1 MISVKNLTKIYKVYR
16 KTGNLIKDIFFRK
29 YEDILALDK
38 VSFEIGK
45 NELVGFIGPNGAGK
59 TTTLKILSGILYP
72 TSGKVLVLGFSPFE
86 KKEAFLKQI
95 SFVMG
100 QRNQLIWDLP
110 AIDTFLLNKEIYEL
124 DEEKFKKNLQKL
136 TAIFSAEKLIQKPV
150 KMLSLGERMK
160 MEFIAALLHQPKI
173 IFLDEPTIGL
183 DIFSQEAIRNFIK
196 NYQKEF
202 QATII
207 LTSHYLEDVKRLA
220 KRLIIINKGKILYDG
235 SLTTI
240 LQKFSSVKYVSLIL
254 EKEVKKEVL
263 FKIGK
268 PIAYQFP
275 KVVFRIQKKD
285 LPQVVAYINDQ
296 IPYLDLVIEDEKIE
310 EVIKNLF
317 ENHKDD
323 DFVEKAHGVSLP

>member
-1 MISVKNLTKIYKVYR
+1 MIFVKNLTKIYKVYR
-16 KTGNLIKDIFFRK
+16 KTGNLINDIFFRK

-38 VSFEIGK
+38 VSFEIGE

-72 TSGKVLVLGFSPFE
+72 TSGKVSVLGFFPFE

-110 AIDTFLLNKEIYEL
+110 AMDTFLLNKEIYEI
-124 DEEKFKKNLQKL
+124 DEVKFKKNLQKL
-136 TAIFSAEKLIQKPV
+136 TAIFSAENLIQKPV

-173 IFLDEPTIGL
+173 VFLDEPTIGL

-235 SLTTI
+235 SLTAI

-254 EKEVKKEVL
+254 EKEIKKEVL

-296 IPYLDLVIEDEKIE
+296 IPYLDLAIEDEKIE

-317 ENHKDD
+317 ENHKD
-323 DFVEKAHGVSLP
+323 

>member
-16 KTGNLIKDIFFRK
+16 KTGNLINDIFFRR
-29 YEDILALDK
+29 YENILALDK
-38 VSFEIGK
+38 VSFEISK

-72 TSGKVLVLGFSPFE
+72 TSGKVSVLGFSPFE

-173 IFLDEPTIGL
+173 VFLDEPTIGL

-196 NYQKEF
+196 DYQKEF
-202 QATII
+202 KATII
-207 LTSHYLEDVKRLA
+207 LTSHYLEDVKKLA

-240 LQKFSSVKYVSLIL
+240 LQKFSSLKYVSLIL
-254 EKEVKKEVL
+254 EKEVKEEVL

-285 LPQVVAYINDQ
+285 LPQVVAFINDQ
-296 IPYLDLVIEDEKIE
+296 IPYLDLAIEDEKIE

-317 ENHKDD
+317 ENHKD
-323 DFVEKAHGVSLP
+323 

>member
-1 MISVKNLTKIYKVYR
+1 MIVVKNLTKIYKAYR
-16 KTGNLIKDIFFRK
+16 KSGNLIKDIFFRK

-38 VSFEIGK
+38 ISFEISK

-72 TSGKVLVLGFSPFE
+72 TSGKVSVLGFSPFE
-86 KKEAFLKQI
+86 KKEAFLKQT

-173 IFLDEPTIGL
+173 VFLDEPTIGL

-196 NYQKEF
+196 DYQKEF
-202 QATII
+202 KATII

-254 EKEVKKEVL
+254 EKEIKKEML

-296 IPYLDLVIEDEKIE
+296 IPYLDLAIEDEKIE
-310 EVIKNLF
+310 EVIKNIF
-317 ENHKDD
+317 ENHKD
-323 DFVEKAHGVSLP
+323 

>member
-1 MISVKNLTKIYKVYR
+1 M
-16 KTGNLIKDIFFRK
+16 
-29 YEDILALDK
+29 
-38 VSFEIGK
+38 
-45 NELVGFIGPNGAGK
+45 
-59 TTTLKILSGILYP
+59 
-72 TSGKVLVLGFSPFE
+72 
-86 KKEAFLKQI
+86 
-95 SFVMG
+95 
-100 QRNQLIWDLP
+100 
-110 AIDTFLLNKEIYEL
+110 
-124 DEEKFKKNLQKL
+124 
-136 TAIFSAEKLIQKPV
+136 
-150 KMLSLGERMK
+150 
-160 MEFIAALLHQPKI
+160 
-173 IFLDEPTIGL
+173 

-220 KRLIIINKGKILYDG
+220 KRLIIINRGKILYDG
-235 SLTTI
+235 SLTKI

-285 LPQVVAYINDQ
+285 LPQVVAFINDQ
-296 IPYLDLVIEDEKIE
+296 IPYLDLAIEDEKIE

-317 ENHKDD
+317 ENHKD
-323 DFVEKAHGVSLP
+323 

>member
-1 MISVKNLTKIYKVYR
+1 MRKN
-16 KTGNLIKDIFFRK
+16 
-29 YEDILALDK
+29 
-38 VSFEIGK
+38 S
-45 NELVGFIGPNGAGK
+45 
-59 TTTLKILSGILYP
+59 
-72 TSGKVLVLGFSPFE
+72 
-86 KKEAFLKQI
+86 
-95 SFVMG
+95 
-100 QRNQLIWDLP
+100 
-110 AIDTFLLNKEIYEL
+110 
-124 DEEKFKKNLQKL
+124 KKNLQKL
-136 TAIFSAEKLIQKPV
+136 TTIFSAEKLIQKPV

-173 IFLDEPTIGL
+173 VFLDEPTIGL

-196 NYQKEF
+196 DYQKEF

-235 SLTTI
+235 SLTAI

-254 EKEVKKEVL
+254 EKEIKKEML

-296 IPYLDLVIEDEKIE
+296 IPYLDLAIEDEKIE
-310 EVIKNLF
+310 EVIKTFL
-317 ENHKDD
+317 KIIKID
-323 DFVEKAHGVSLP
+323 DFVEKGHGVSLKNVNLTL

>member
-16 KTGNLIKDIFFRK
+16 KTGNLINDIFFRK
-29 YEDILALDK
+29 YEDILALDN

-72 TSGKVLVLGFSPFE
+72 TSGKVSVLGFSPFE

-173 IFLDEPTIGL
+173 VFLDEPTIGL

-196 NYQKEF
+196 DYQKEF

-254 EKEVKKEVL
+254 EKEIKKEVL

-317 ENHKDD
+317 ENHKD
-323 DFVEKAHGVSLP
+323 

>member
-16 KTGNLIKDIFFRK
+16 KTGNLINDIFFRK

-38 VSFEIGK
+38 VCFEIDK

-72 TSGKVLVLGFSPFE
+72 TSGKVSVLGFSPFE

-173 IFLDEPTIGL
+173 VFLDEPTIGL

-196 NYQKEF
+196 DYQKEF

-235 SLTTI
+235 SLNTI

-254 EKEVKKEVL
+254 EKEIKKEVL

-317 ENHKDD
+317 ENHKD
-323 DFVEKAHGVSLP
+323 

>member
-1 MISVKNLTKIYKVYR
+1 
-16 KTGNLIKDIFFRK
+16 
-29 YEDILALDK
+29 
-38 VSFEIGK
+38 
-45 NELVGFIGPNGAGK
+45 
-59 TTTLKILSGILYP
+59 
-72 TSGKVLVLGFSPFE
+72 
-86 KKEAFLKQI
+86 
-95 SFVMG
+95 MG

-173 IFLDEPTIGL
+173 VFLDEPTIGL

-220 KRLIIINKGKILYDG
+220 KRLIIINQGKILYDG

-254 EKEVKKEVL
+254 EKEIKKEVL

-296 IPYLDLVIEDEKIE
+296 IPYLDLAIEDEKIE
-310 EVIKNLF
+310 EVVKNLF
-317 ENHKDD
+317 KNQQ
-323 DFVEKAHGVSLP
+323 

>member
-1 MISVKNLTKIYKVYR
+1 MINVKNLTKIYKIYR
-16 KTGNLIKDIFFRK
+16 KTGNLINDIFFRK
-29 YEDILALDK
+29 YEDVLALDK
-38 VSFEIGK
+38 VSFTIDD

-72 TSGKVLVLGFSPFE
+72 TSGKVSVLGFSPFE
-86 KKEAFLKQI
+86 KREAFLKQI

-110 AIDTFLLNKEIYEL
+110 AIDTFLLNKAIYEINDL
-124 DEEKFKKNLQKL
+124 KFKKNLQKL
-136 TAIFSAEKLIQKPV
+136 TTILSAEKLIQKPV

-173 IFLDEPTIGL
+173 VFLDEPTIGL

-196 NYQKEF
+196 SYQKEF

-235 SLTTI
+235 SLVSI
-240 LQKFSSVKYVSLIL
+240 FQKFSQVKYVSLIL
-254 EKEVKKEVL
+254 EKEIKKEAL
-263 FKIGK
+263 LKIGQL
-268 PIAYQFP
+268 INYQFP
-275 KVVFRIQKKD
+275 KAVFRIQKKF
-285 LPQVVAYINDQ
+285 LPKVIGYINNKID
-296 IPYLDLVIEDEKIE
+296 YLDLVIEDEKIE
-310 EVIKNLF
+310 EVIKNLLSD
-317 ENHKDD
+317 HK
-323 DFVEKAHGVSLP
+323 

>member
-1 MISVKNLTKIYKVYR
+1 MIFVKNLTKIYKVYR
-16 KTGNLIKDIFFRK
+16 KTGNLINDIFLRK
-29 YEDILALDK
+29 YEDILALDN
-38 VSFEIGK
+38 VSFEISK

-72 TSGKVLVLGFSPFE
+72 TSGKVSVLGFSPFE

-124 DEEKFKKNLQKL
+124 DEETFKKNLQKL
-136 TAIFSAEKLIQKPV
+136 TAIFSAENLIQKPV

-173 IFLDEPTIGL
+173 VFLDEPTIGL

-235 SLTTI
+235 SLTAI

-254 EKEVKKEVL
+254 EKEIKKEVL

-310 EVIKNLF
+310 AVIKNLF
-317 ENHKDD
+317 ENQQ
-323 DFVEKAHGVSLP
+323 

>member
-1 MISVKNLTKIYKVYR
+1 MIVVKNLTKIYKAYR
-16 KTGNLIKDIFFRK
+16 KSGNLIKDIFFRK

-38 VSFEIGK
+38 ISFEISK

-72 TSGKVLVLGFSPFE
+72 TSGKVSVLGFSPFE
-86 KKEAFLKQI
+86 KKEAFLKQT

-173 IFLDEPTIGL
+173 VFLDEPTIGL

-254 EKEVKKEVL
+254 EKEIKKEML

-296 IPYLDLVIEDEKIE
+296 IPYLDLAIEDEKIE
-310 EVIKNLF
+310 EVIKNIF
-317 ENHKDD
+317 ENHKD
-323 DFVEKAHGVSLP
+323 

>member
-16 KTGNLIKDIFFRK
+16 KTGNLINDIFFRK
-29 YEDILALDK
+29 YEDILALDN

-110 AIDTFLLNKEIYEL
+110 AMDTFLLNKEIYEI

-173 IFLDEPTIGL
+173 VFLDEPTIGL

-196 NYQKEF
+196 DYQKEF

-254 EKEVKKEVL
+254 EKEIKKEII

-317 ENHKDD
+317 ENHKD
-323 DFVEKAHGVSLP
+323 

>member
-1 MISVKNLTKIYKVYR
+1 MIVVKNLTKIYKVYR
-16 KTGNLIKDIFFRK
+16 KTGNLINDIFFRR
-29 YEDILALDK
+29 YENILALDK
-38 VSFEIGK
+38 ISFEISK

-72 TSGKVLVLGFSPFE
+72 TSGKVSVLGFFPFE

-173 IFLDEPTIGL
+173 VFLDEPTIGL

-196 NYQKEF
+196 DYQKEF
-202 QATII
+202 KATII
-207 LTSHYLEDVKRLA
+207 LTSHYLEDVKRLS

-235 SLTTI
+235 SLTAI

-254 EKEVKKEVL
+254 EKEIKKEVL

-285 LPQVVAYINDQ
+285 LPQVVTYINDQ
-296 IPYLDLVIEDEKIE
+296 IPYLDLAIEDEKIE

-317 ENHKDD
+317 ENHKD
-323 DFVEKAHGVSLP
+323 

>member
-29 YEDILALDK
+29 YEDILALDN

-72 TSGKVLVLGFSPFE
+72 TSGKVSVLGFFPFD
-86 KKEAFLKQI
+86 KKEAFLKKI

-124 DEEKFKKNLQKL
+124 DEKKFKKNLQKL
-136 TAIFSAEKLIQKPV
+136 TAIFSAEELIQKPV

-173 IFLDEPTIGL
+173 VFLDEPTIGL

-196 NYQKEF
+196 DYQKEF

-235 SLTTI
+235 SLTAI

-254 EKEVKKEVL
+254 EKEIKKEAL

-268 PIAYQFP
+268 PIVYQFP

-317 ENHKDD
+317 ENQQ
-323 DFVEKAHGVSLP
+323 

>member
-1 MISVKNLTKIYKVYR
+1 MIVVKNLTKIYKAYR
-16 KTGNLIKDIFFRK
+16 KSGNLIKDIFFRK

-38 VSFEIGK
+38 ISFEISK

-72 TSGKVLVLGFSPFE
+72 TSGKVSVLGFSPFE
-86 KKEAFLKQI
+86 KKEAFLKQT

-173 IFLDEPTIGL
+173 VFLDESTIGL

-196 NYQKEF
+196 DYQKEF
-202 QATII
+202 KATII

-254 EKEVKKEVL
+254 EKEIKKEVL

-296 IPYLDLVIEDEKIE
+296 IPYLDLAIEDEKIE
-310 EVIKNLF
+310 EVIKNIF
-317 ENHKDD
+317 ENHKD
-323 DFVEKAHGVSLP
+323 

>member
-1 MISVKNLTKIYKVYR
+1 MIVVKNLTKIYKVYR
-16 KTGNLIKDIFFRK
+16 KTGNLINDIFFRR

-72 TSGKVLVLGFSPFE
+72 TSGKVFVLGFSPFE

-173 IFLDEPTIGL
+173 VFLDESTIGL

-196 NYQKEF
+196 DYQKEF
-202 QATII
+202 KATII

-254 EKEVKKEVL
+254 EKEIKKEVL

-296 IPYLDLVIEDEKIE
+296 IPYLDLAIEDEKIE
-310 EVIKNLF
+310 EVIKNIF
-317 ENHKDD
+317 ENHKD
-323 DFVEKAHGVSLP
+323 

>member
-16 KTGNLIKDIFFRK
+16 KTGNLINDIFLRK

-38 VSFEIGK
+38 VSFEIGE

-72 TSGKVLVLGFSPFE
+72 TSGKVSVLGFSPFE

-124 DEEKFKKNLQKL
+124 DEVKFKKNLQKL

-173 IFLDEPTIGL
+173 VFLDEPTIGL

-235 SLTTI
+235 SLVSI
-240 LQKFSSVKYVSLIL
+240 FQKFSQIKYVSLIL
-254 EKEVKKEVL
+254 EKEVEKEVL
-263 FKIGK
+263 FKIEK
-268 PIAYQFP
+268 PIVYQFP

-296 IPYLDLVIEDEKIE
+296 IPYLDLAIEDEKIE
-310 EVIKNLF
+310 EVVKNLF
-317 ENHKDD
+317 ENQQ
-323 DFVEKAHGVSLP
+323 

>member
-16 KTGNLIKDIFFRK
+16 KTGNLINDIFFRR
-29 YEDILALDK
+29 YEDILALDE
-38 VSFEIGK
+38 VSFEISK

-72 TSGKVLVLGFSPFE
+72 TSGKVSVLGFPPFE

-110 AIDTFLLNKEIYEL
+110 AIDNFLLNKEIYEL

-173 IFLDEPTIGL
+173 VFLDESTIGL

-196 NYQKEF
+196 DYQKEF
-202 QATII
+202 KATII

-254 EKEVKKEVL
+254 EKEIKKEVL

-296 IPYLDLVIEDEKIE
+296 IPYLDLAIEDEKIE
-310 EVIKNLF
+310 EVIKNIF
-317 ENHKDD
+317 ENHKD
-323 DFVEKAHGVSLP
+323 

>member
-1 MISVKNLTKIYKVYR
+1 MIFVKNLTKIYKVYR
-16 KTGNLIKDIFFRK
+16 KTGNLINDIFFRK
-29 YEDILALDK
+29 YEDILALDN
-38 VSFEIGK
+38 VSFEISK

-72 TSGKVLVLGFSPFE
+72 TSGKVSVLGFSPFE

-124 DEEKFKKNLQKL
+124 DEETFKKNLQKL
-136 TAIFSAEKLIQKPV
+136 TAIFSAENLIQKPV

-235 SLTTI
+235 SLVSI
-240 LQKFSSVKYVSLIL
+240 FQKFSQIKYVSLIL
-254 EKEVKKEVL
+254 EKEVEKEVL
-263 FKIGK
+263 FKIEK
-268 PIAYQFP
+268 PIVYQFP

-296 IPYLDLVIEDEKIE
+296 IPYLDLAIEDEKIE
-310 EVIKNLF
+310 AVVKNLF
-317 ENHKDD
+317 KNQH
-323 DFVEKAHGVSLP
+323 

>member
-16 KTGNLIKDIFFRK
+16 KTGNLINDIFFRR
-29 YEDILALDK
+29 YENILALDK

-72 TSGKVLVLGFSPFE
+72 TSGKVFVLGFSPFE

-173 IFLDEPTIGL
+173 VFLDEPTIGL

-196 NYQKEF
+196 DYQKEF
-202 QATII
+202 KATII

-254 EKEVKKEVL
+254 EKEIKKEVL

-296 IPYLDLVIEDEKIE
+296 IPYLDLAIEDEKIE

-317 ENHKDD
+317 ENHKD
-323 DFVEKAHGVSLP
+323 

>member
-1 MISVKNLTKIYKVYR
+1 MIVVKNLTKIYKVYR
-16 KTGNLIKDIFFRK
+16 KTGKLINDIFFRK
-29 YEDILALDK
+29 YEDILALDN

-72 TSGKVLVLGFSPFE
+72 TSGKVSVLGFFPFE

-100 QRNQLIWDLP
+100 PRNQLIWDLP

-136 TAIFSAEKLIQKPV
+136 TTIFSAEKLIQKPV

-173 IFLDEPTIGL
+173 VFLDEPTIGL

-196 NYQKEF
+196 DYQKEF

-235 SLTTI
+235 SLTAI

-254 EKEVKKEVL
+254 EKEIKKEML

-296 IPYLDLVIEDEKIE
+296 IPYLDLAIEDEKIE

-317 ENHKDD
+317 ENHKD
-323 DFVEKAHGVSLP
+323 

>member
-16 KTGNLIKDIFFRK
+16 KTGNLINDIFLRK

-38 VSFEIGK
+38 VSFEIGN

-59 TTTLKILSGILYP
+59 TTTLKILAGILYP
-72 TSGKVLVLGFSPFE
+72 TSGKVSVLSFSPFE

-124 DEEKFKKNLQKL
+124 DEVKFKKNLQKL

-173 IFLDEPTIGL
+173 VFLDEPTIGL

-235 SLTTI
+235 SLVSI
-240 LQKFSSVKYVSLIL
+240 FQKFSQIKYVSLIL
-254 EKEVKKEVL
+254 EKEVEKEVL
-263 FKIGK
+263 FKIEK
-268 PIAYQFP
+268 PIVYQFP

-296 IPYLDLVIEDEKIE
+296 IPYLDLAIEDEKIE
-310 EVIKNLF
+310 AVIKNLF
-317 ENHKDD
+317 ENHKD
-323 DFVEKAHGVSLP
+323 

>member
-1 MISVKNLTKIYKVYR
+1 MIVVKNLTKIYKVYR
-16 KTGNLIKDIFFRK
+16 KTGKLINDIFFRK
-29 YEDILALDK
+29 YEDILALDN

-72 TSGKVLVLGFSPFE
+72 TSGKVSVLGFFPFE

-136 TAIFSAEKLIQKPV
+136 TTIFSAEKLIQKPV

-173 IFLDEPTIGL
+173 VFLDEPTIGL

-196 NYQKEF
+196 DYQKEF

-254 EKEVKKEVL
+254 EKEIKKEML

-296 IPYLDLVIEDEKIE
+296 IPYLDLAIEDEKIE

-317 ENHKDD
+317 ENHKD
-323 DFVEKAHGVSLP
+323 